1 MKKYTV
7 MLSRCYLVSV
17 DAEDEEK
24 AMRSAEF
31 FLGNFE
37 DDSTEEDRLKYNFRI
52 GDIEMTVN
60 DAIGVEEADD

>member
-17 DAEDEEK
+17 EAEDEEK
-24 AMRSAEF
+24 AMISAEF
-31 FLGNFE
+31 FLGNFG
-37 DDSTEEDRLKYNFRI
+37 DDSTEEDRLKYNFQI